1 VIFPALLAA
10 ALAGFAGQAS
20 LPAAVPQTSAPVV
33 FQNQD
38 QTNLQSAS
46 SAKKPNPTAS
56 GPEVTTG
63 EPMRQDNVR
72 RQRNA
77 AKLYLK
83 GVHLLEKQQL
93 AEAWALLKQAAELE
107 PENPAYIHTAEVA
120 RQGRLA
126 QLVRQSTQQSL
137 HGDGQ
142 GAVETLKEA
151 LEIDPKNEAALQRL
165 NQLGDQESRIQIGT
179 QANLTMSPPTQ
190 VAAGPIVLEP
200 SAGKHSFHL
209 NTNQYQAIKE
219 VFKAYGITVDIHDS
233 VQNKQVRIEAENATF
248 PQAMRLLSLMTNTFY
263 EPLDPHRVIVAR
275 ETRENRTQL
284 QRLQMETV
292 QLPGL
297 TAAELTEVSNLARN
311 VFDAQQSAA
320 EPSTGTLTV
329 RAPGK
334 TLEAFNQTVTRLI
347 QGRAQ
352 LDLDVKI
359 IQVALVHNRETGTT
373 FFQQTGVY
381 NAYSEINSV
390 IQQNQSAVQQIIA
403 AGLVPNDTTLNNQ
416 LTIIGILLAAGTLTG
431 PPFNQGLIGFGNG
444 ITGSILAV
452 SPATLTMTLN
462 SSDTRELD
470 DVHLSL
476 ADQEDGTIKT
486 GERYPIESSS
496 YSSVAIAAAAT
507 AGLSSQTIPQ
517 IQYEDLGLTLKA
529 TPKIMRSGDIALKFS
544 LKIEALGGS
553 SLNDIP
559 VLDNRSMEGVLTL
572 REGDTAVLL
581 SDLTRQESRA
591 LSGLPG
597 VSDIPGLQE
606 ISDIQKDQS
615 YSRLLIMVTP
625 SVTRETNQGSHSPIF
640 MVDKSTTS
648 R

>member
-1 VIFPALLAA
+1 
-10 ALAGFAGQAS
+10 
-20 LPAAVPQTSAPVV
+20 
-33 FQNQD
+33 
-38 QTNLQSAS
+38 
-46 SAKKPNPTAS
+46 
-56 GPEVTTG
+56 
-63 EPMRQDNVR
+63 
-72 RQRNA
+72 
-77 AKLYLK
+77 
-83 GVHLLEKQQL
+83 
-93 AEAWALLKQAAELE
+93 
-107 PENPAYIHTAEVA
+107 
-120 RQGRLA
+120 
-126 QLVRQSTQQSL
+126 
-137 HGDGQ
+137 
-142 GAVETLKEA
+142 
-151 LEIDPKNEAALQRL
+151 
-165 NQLGDQESRIQIGT
+165 
-179 QANLTMSPPTQ
+179 
-190 VAAGPIVLEP
+190 
-200 SAGKHSFHL
+200 
-209 NTNQYQAIKE
+209 
-219 VFKAYGITVDIHDS
+219 
-233 VQNKQVRIEAENATF
+233 
-248 PQAMRLLSLMTNTFY
+248 
-263 EPLDPHRVIVAR
+263 VIVAR